1 VACSEALVAENTCK
15 ERQCAVLRQAHL
27 IAVVGVLLI
36 GCAVLL
42 VGCSGAGSE
51 ASQEEQGRTEAT
63 RHEQG
68 YTEATETEARSP
80 QAASEEDR
88 CEGTRTIE
96 KLKGVG
102 AIADSSVQP
111 GDPETIY
118 ITNDIPGCPNK
129 GGVLSGTD
137 KADNLDGKNGEDEIH
152 GLGGV
157 DDIFGGDG
165 SDVIYGAPGND
176 ELRGGRWNPSIE
188 LTDRSK
194 DVLYGGPGRDVL
206 DGDAGDD
213 VLYGGDGDDFTPGP
227 GPPGFPGGLYGGR
240 GTDVIHGGDGND
252 FLVGLFDGH
261 GQRDKLYCGEGRD
274 AYLADKT
281 DYVDSSCEEK
291 FKPGTRIP

>member
-1 VACSEALVAENTCK
+1 MRREGGG
-15 ERQCAVLRQAHL
+15 AVIRQAHL
-27 IAVVGVLLI
+27 IALVRVLLI

-51 ASQEEQGRTEAT
+51 ASKQEEQGHTEAT
-63 RHEQG
+63 KEQG
-68 YTEATETEARSP
+68 RSE

-96 KLKGVG
+96 KLKGVFG
-102 AIADSSVQP
+102 ISDSSVQP

-157 DDIFGGDG
+157 DDIFGGGG

-176 ELRGGRWNPSIE
+176 DLRGGRWNPSIE

-206 DGDAGDD
+206 DGSAGDD

-252 FLVGLFDGH
+252 FLVGALFDGH

-291 FKPGTRIP
+291 FNPGTRFPLEGA